1 MPAQDSILLLVFRT
15 AAMVFVAIA
24 WMPGMFGRR
33 VRGRRLQRLG
43 VGRLRA
49 IRCRVR
55 RLGRCGMR
63 RFRLGTWRRWRRRCE
78 MWLGRVHRLR
88 LRL

>member
-33 VRGRRLQRLG
+33 VRGRRLRRLG

-88 LRL
+88 L

>member
-15 AAMVFVAIA
+15 AAMVFVAIV
-24 WMPGMFGRR
+24 WMPGMFGRP
-33 VRGRRLQRLG
+33 VRGRRLRRLG
-43 VGRLRA
+43 VGRL
-49 IRCRVR
+49 
-55 RLGRCGMR
+55 
-63 RFRLGTWRRWRRRCE
+63 RRCE